1 MEFSRP
7 EYWSGYHFPSPGDLH
22 NLGIKPSLP
31 HGRLILYQLSH
42 KGSPRIQE
50 RVAYPFSCGSSQPRN
65 QTGVS
70 CMAGGFF
77 INWAMTEALSLQGN
91 LLRPTCPILCHHHG
105 PLTEP
110 LDQAPHLFFFFSLS
124 HHSLCCPGGSG
135 GRRTLRH
142 MHFWYNQ
149 VCFLVKTTKHSD
161 LSSTL
166 WEIPTDL
173 LREGMGRQRFSKIRI
188 WSISQSWSKC
198 LRILNVESKPNY
210 YLEKQTVKLI
220 VCAHLFLILCHPM
233 DCSLP
238 SSSVHGISQARI
250 LE

>member
-1 MEFSRP
+1 
-7 EYWSGYHFPSPGDLH
+7 
-22 NLGIKPSLP
+22 
-31 HGRLILYQLSH
+31 
-42 KGSPRIQE
+42 
-50 RVAYPFSCGSSQPRN
+50 
-65 QTGVS
+65 
-70 CMAGGFF
+70 MAGGFF

-91 LLRPTCPILCHHHG
+91 LLKPTCPILCHHHG

-135 GRRTLRH
+135 GGRTLRQ

-210 YLEKQTVKLI
+210 CLEKQTVKLI

-250 LE
+250 LEWVAISSFKTSSFPRDWTHISTSPALAGEFFYHWATWEAQHCLGLSTTFVYCFFLCQSEK